1 MIQISHDKYESDL
14 SDAVAGVHSDKC
26 DCSDGIF
33 LILMMGQSE
42 SRELFWNI
50 ISISLDKYVFF
61 LVRNVILVSNEKCE

>member
-33 LILMMGQSE
+33 FNSHDGAVRVPCTILEQNLNFS
-42 SRELFWNI
+42 
-50 ISISLDKYVFF
+50 
-61 LVRNVILVSNEKCE
+61 